1 MKASISLGNIEIH
14 FPGYEGNKSGLSIC
28 VDKVMRKTKQVRVRD
43 DLHAYLKDL
52 SMGAMTI
59 SRLVDKAILLL
70 KKEKEKSILEYQHK
84 MAILYPNR
92 QEKNEHNVSKTQRSA
107 ELSTIL
113 RTLEKGNASKNN
125 WTIQRNLSDND
136 NETKV

>member
-1 MKASISLGNIEIH
+1 
-14 FPGYEGNKSGLSIC
+14 
-28 VDKVMRKTKQVRVRD
+28 MRKTKQVRVRD

-70 KKEKEKSILEYQHK
+70 KKEKEKNLLEYQQK

-92 QEKNEHNVSKTQRSA
+92 KLKSGHNVSKTPSIS

-113 RTLEKGNASKNN
+113 KDTRSGKI
-125 WTIQRNLSDND
+125 WTSSNYLPDND